1 MAQRETNPSLAQAM
15 YGHLTKKQSDDEKAE
30 EVKARSRKLAAD
42 LREARMK
49 MEQARLKGRR

>member
-1 MAQRETNPSLAQAM
+1 MKREPTLAEAM
-15 YGHLTKKQSDDEKAE
+15 YGHLTKAKEDAKQSD

-49 MEQARLKGRR
+49 MEQARLRGRR